1 MDKDKVPNTVNQS
14 KSVNKDLIQLKR
26 SYQVDLLHTQ
36 IGLDNDIN
44 FFESDYEDYS
54 QDEKQKKAPSR
65 KTPGNSEQ
73 LMKEE
78 AETMEVVVY
87 ENQRWWLG

>member
-1 MDKDKVPNTVNQS
+1 MNMVNQP

-26 SYQVDLLHTQ
+26 SNQVDLLHTQ
-36 IGLDNDIN
+36 IGLENTEIN

-54 QDEKQKKAPSR
+54 QDEKQKKSPNR

-73 LMKEE
+73 KVKEE
-78 AETMEVVVY
+78 VETMEVVVY
-87 ENQRWWLG
+87 EN